1 MEAGRGIIIDDPI
14 DADPVIHEWDKI
26 SSNPIL
32 FPGLILRQLKNK
44 IKLFRFLRNPMVDI

>member
-32 FPGLILRQLKNK
+32 LPGLILRQLKNK
-44 IKLFRFLRNPMVDI
+44 IKLFRILRNPMVDI